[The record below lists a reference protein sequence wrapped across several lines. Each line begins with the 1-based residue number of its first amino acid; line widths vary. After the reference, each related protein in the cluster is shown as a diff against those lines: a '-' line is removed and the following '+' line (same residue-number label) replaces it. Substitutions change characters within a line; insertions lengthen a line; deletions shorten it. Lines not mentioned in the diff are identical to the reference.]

1 MLLETF
7 ISDVDGIDCLSGN
20 VIIENM
26 TLFVFR
32 VKNTTCYVIHNE
44 LEDTATYVEREDFLE
59 TWENLISMVQSDAGP
74 IPTSFSARIRNL

>member
-1 MLLETF
+1 MWTEMTGSAVTVFERNNWKHDTILF
-7 ISDVDGIDCLSGN
+7 PCQKYN
-20 VIIENM
+20 V
-26 TLFVFR
+26 L
-32 VKNTTCYVIHNE
+32 CYTHDE